1 MVSFAIINTLFWVLD
16 SIVWMESFDIVLL
29 IKTYIASWLGN
40 TVAYPLWY
48 VPMYCSVVIVCP
60 LLRKVVKNCWVRFFV
75 WVLIGLVQ
83 RWLSM
88 SVTWLGSYPFIFV
101 SYPVFFELGYIT
113 YTKNWK
119 KYVSKFWWIGGIY
132 IIMVGFLSWWKP
144 DLSVSAMVKYCVY
157 YMLGIFVFYSLS
169 IMISQSKALYYLGKQ
184 SYPLFLL
191 HEPVIGRFI
200 GNRIINL
207 GINSSSVYVLI
218 WFVGVLI
225 ITLFFIS
232 LLQKIKVDRVLWK
245 YELPNY

>member
-1 MVSFAIINTLFWVLD
+1 
-16 SIVWMESFDIVLL
+16 
-29 IKTYIASWLGN
+29 
-40 TVAYPLWY
+40 
-48 VPMYCSVVIVCP
+48 
-60 LLRKVVKNCWVRFFV
+60 
-75 WVLIGLVQ
+75 
-83 RWLSM
+83 
-88 SVTWLGSYPFIFV
+88 
-101 SYPVFFELGYIT
+101 
-113 YTKNWK
+113 
-119 KYVSKFWWIGGIY
+119 
-132 IIMVGFLSWWKP
+132 
-144 DLSVSAMVKYCVY
+144 
-157 YMLGIFVFYSLS
+157 
-169 IMISQSKALYYLGKQ
+169 MISQSKALYYLGKQ